1 MEINFIYSKDDP
13 HQARA
18 RNFVKQ
24 FLTDR
29 GVLAKVIESDQ
40 PVKSPT
46 MVINGQILTDSRR
59 KPRESNPR
67 MYPGIDDIA
76 EILEKHI
83 WSF

>member
-1 MEINFIYSKDDP
+1 MEINLIYSKDDP
-13 HQARA
+13 RQTKA

-24 FLTDR
+24 FLHDR
-29 GVLAKVIESDQ
+29 GVLAKVFESDQ

-46 MVINGQILTDSRR
+46 LIVNGQILTDSRQ
-59 KPRESNPR
+59 KPRGTDTR

-76 EILEKHI
+76 EVLEKHI